1 MDMKSIAK
9 QTIDFNKAAVNNSFN
24 AMMMVQVQMGIMTD
38 TILNQIPGLPL
49 EGKRVVD
56 VWTKTYRDGCD
67 QLRKAIVDSFD
78 KVEDL
83 FKA

>member
-1 MDMKSIAK
+1 MDMKNLAR

-24 AMMMVQVQMGIMTD
+24 AMIIAQMQMGIMTD
-38 TILNQIPGLPL
+38 TFLSQIPGFPS
-49 EGKRVVD
+49 EGKKVVD

-83 FKA
+83 FNV

>member
-1 MDMKSIAK
+1 MDMKSLAK

-24 AMMMVQVQMGIMTD
+24 TLIIAQMQMGIMTD
-38 TILNQIPGLPL
+38 TFLSQIPGFPSD
-49 EGKRVVD
+49 GKKVVD

-83 FKA
+83 FKV